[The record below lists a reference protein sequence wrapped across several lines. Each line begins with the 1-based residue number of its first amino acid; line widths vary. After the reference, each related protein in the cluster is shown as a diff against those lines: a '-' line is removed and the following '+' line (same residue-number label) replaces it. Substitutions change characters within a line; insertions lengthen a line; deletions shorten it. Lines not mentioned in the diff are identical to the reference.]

1 MKKSFSFPAWVSRD
15 RLKGWAHLLYHL
27 AIIGLSAAFALSL
40 PSMVRFTARHF
51 LAYWSLIG
59 SEKIFLVSVE
69 MALAVLLVL
78 ISSTLGRSWRDRRLS
93 KMAKSA
99 GLVHVAPARGFLS
112 RWKIRRLKEKQG
124 FGRDIMIIGSTGFRT
139 FVDPQG
145 ELFQVVQNCREAR
158 IMLLRPGSKGA
169 VERAVSL
176 SVAEITPSSSFE
188 EQIGKCID
196 LLRTLH
202 RSRKN
207 VRLKL
212 YSDPPF
218 LKLAVLGDYLWVQQ
232 YPAGADI
239 QGLPKYVFKH
249 DPNPGGLYDP
259 FYQYFLTRWNSP
271 DIPEV
276 DFDTDELVYRDPMG
290 NEMRREKMA
299 DPEAGP
305 PFDAILGT
313 AAAPAERVTAEGQVF
328 PLFPSLSERAKSNHV
343 EMPGGK
349 QGAPGFE

>member
-1 MKKSFSFPAWVSRD
+1 MKKSVSFHVWVSRD

-27 AIIGLSAAFALSL
+27 AIIGVSAAFALSL
-40 PSMVRFTARHF
+40 PSMVRFIARHF

-59 SEKIFLVSVE
+59 SEKVFLVSVE

-78 ISSTLGRSWRDRRLS
+78 ISSYLGRSWRDRRLS

-158 IMLLRPGSKGA
+158 IMLLRAGSKGA

-176 SVAEITPSSSFE
+176 SSAEITPPSSFE
-188 EQIGKCID
+188 EQIGKSID
-196 LLRTLH
+196 FLRNLH

-218 LKLAVLGDYLWVQQ
+218 LKLAILGDYLWVQQ

-259 FYQYFLTRWNSP
+259 FYQYFFTRWNSP
-271 DIPEV
+271 DIPEY
-276 DFDTDELVYRDPMG
+276 DFDTDELVYRDSAG
-290 NEMRREKMA
+290 NETRREKPA
-299 DPEAGP
+299 GFETGPAFKAPPVPTGP
-305 PFDAILGT
+305 PAGRVIANDADARFSAT
-313 AAAPAERVTAEGQVF
+313 V
-328 PLFPSLSERAKSNHV
+328 
-343 EMPGGK
+343 
-349 QGAPGFE
+349 